1 MTTTAKET
9 HSFQTEVK
17 QLLNLMIH
25 SLYSNKEIFLRE
37 LISNASDAA
46 DKLRFLALEN
56 DALYEGDGELKV
68 ELSFNKD
75 ARKVIIEDNGI
86 GMTREDV
93 VANLGTI
100 AKSGTAEFIK
110 QLGDSQDNSQL
121 IGQFGVGF
129 YSSFIVAEK
138 VEVYTRKA
146 GEEQGTYWSSKGE
159 GEYDL
164 AETSKEKRG
173 TRIELTLREDEDEFL
188 SEWRLRELVRKYSD
202 HVGIPVMLETEK
214 PGETEDDATVI
225 EWTKINDG
233 QALWTKS
240 KNEISDDEYKA
251 FYHSLGHDFADPM
264 SWVHNR
270 VEGRQDYTSL
280 LYLPANAPM
289 DLYQREG
296 ARGLKLYVQRVFIMD
311 RAEEFLPMYLRFIK
325 GVVDSKDLSLNVSR
339 EILQQDAQVTAMKKA
354 LTKRSL
360 GMINTLSKD
369 EEQYQAFWKEFGEVL
384 KEGIGEDTSNQ
395 EKIAGL
401 LRFATS
407 KNDHFNYTETLDGY
421 IERMPEGQEDIY
433 YVIGDSVKAAA
444 ASPHI
449 EVLKKK
455 GFEVIL
461 LGDRIDEWMMSYLSE
476 YKDKKFKNAGKGDL
490 NLDEPQTDEE
500 KKAEE
505 DADKAA
511 EPLLEK
517 MKKALADEVSEV
529 KRSHR
534 LTDSPACLV
543 RGENE
548 LGEQMRKIM
557 EAAGQALPDTKPTLE
572 VNVEHPLMK
581 KIDGSSSDERA
592 EALTRLIYDQARI
605 AEGIELSD
613 PAGYVKTLNSLLAE
627 LPA

>member
-1 MTTTAKET
+1 
-9 HSFQTEVK
+9 
-17 QLLNLMIH
+17 
-25 SLYSNKEIFLRE
+25 
-37 LISNASDAA
+37 
-46 DKLRFLALEN
+46 
-56 DALYEGDGELKV
+56 
-68 ELSFNKD
+68 
-75 ARKVIIEDNGI
+75 
-86 GMTREDV
+86 
-93 VANLGTI
+93 
-100 AKSGTAEFIK
+100 
-110 QLGDSQDNSQL
+110 
-121 IGQFGVGF
+121 
-129 YSSFIVAEK
+129 
-138 VEVYTRKA
+138 
-146 GEEQGTYWSSKGE
+146 
-159 GEYDL
+159 
-164 AETSKEKRG
+164 
-173 TRIELTLREDEDEFL
+173 
-188 SEWRLRELVRKYSD
+188 
-202 HVGIPVMLETEK
+202 
-214 PGETEDDATVI
+214 
-225 EWTKINDG
+225 
-233 QALWTKS
+233 
-240 KNEISDDEYKA
+240 
-251 FYHSLGHDFADPM
+251 
-264 SWVHNR
+264 
-270 VEGRQDYTSL
+270 
-280 LYLPANAPM
+280 
-289 DLYQREG
+289 
-296 ARGLKLYVQRVFIMD
+296 
-311 RAEEFLPMYLRFIK
+311 
-325 GVVDSKDLSLNVSR
+325 
-339 EILQQDAQVTAMKKA
+339 MKKA

>member
-56 DALYEGDGELKV
+56 DALYEGDGDLKV
-68 ELSFNKD
+68 ELSINKD
-75 ARKVIIEDNGI
+75 QRKIIIEDNGI
-86 GMTREDV
+86 GMTRDDV

-129 YSSFIVAEK
+129 YSSFIVAEQ
-138 VEVYTRKA
+138 VDVFTRKA
-146 GEEQGTYWSSKGE
+146 GDEQGTHWSSKGE

-164 AETSKEKRG
+164 EEIEKAKRG
-173 TRIELTLREDEDEFL
+173 TRIELTLREGEDEFL

-214 PGETEDDATVI
+214 PGESEDDATVI
-225 EWTKINDG
+225 EWEKVNDG

-240 KNEISDDEYKA
+240 KNEISDDEYKS
-251 FYHSLGHDFADPM
+251 FYHSLGHDFADPLT
-264 SWVHNR
+264 WVHNR

-280 LYLPANAPM
+280 LYVPGSAPM

-339 EILQQDAQVTAMKKA
+339 EILQQDQQVTAMKKA
-354 LTKRSL
+354 LTKRAL
-360 GMINTLSKD
+360 GMISTLSKD
-369 EEQYQAFWKEFGEVL
+369 EEQYKTFWKEFGEVL
-384 KEGIGEDTSNQ
+384 KEGIGEDMSNQ

-407 KNDHFNYTETLDGY
+407 KNSHFDYTETLDGY
-421 IERMPEGQEDIY
+421 IERMPEGQEHIY
-433 YVIGDSVKAAA
+433 YVIADSVKAAS

-455 GFEVIL
+455 GYEVIL

-505 DADKAA
+505 EADKAA

-517 MKKALADEVSEV
+517 LKKILESDVSAV

-543 RGENE
+543 RGEHE

-557 EAAGQALPDTKPTLE
+557 EAAGQAMPDTKPTLE
-572 VNVEHPLMK
+572 VNVDHPLLK
-581 KIDGSSSDERA
+581 KIGEASSDERA